1 MNKLSSLVYSQL
13 VETATEDALIKAEHL
28 TKHFPLRSSRFFS
41 RSVRTVKAVTDISLA
56 IRRGEILGIIGET
69 GCGKTTFGLTLIYL
83 LKPTAGHVVF
93 KGKDLSTLSEKKMIK
108 FRRYFQMVFQ
118 NPQEALDPL
127 LSVGSTIA
135 EPMIIHRPEL
145 TRRERR
151 EQVREVAEAAGLR
164 EQHLKR
170 YPRELSGGEQQRV
183 CIARALAV
191 NPQFIVLDEPTSALD
206 VSVQA
211 RVLNLLMNLRNQ
223 FQLTYLFISHDA
235 SVVRW
240 ISDKVGVFYLGQL
253 IEYGPVEELFT
264 KPKHPYTVSLIHSVL
279 SVGSSLEEKK
289 ELLRGSPPDPI
300 DLPKGCAFY
309 GRCPEHMEV
318 CRDTAPLP
326 VDVGNDHIV
335 ACHKYVGVQNAS

>member
-1 MNKLSSLVYSQL
+1 MNKLNSPVYS
-13 VETATEDALIKAEHL
+13 EPTEATTEGALIKAEHL
-28 TKHFPLRSSRFFS
+28 TKHFPLRSSRFFPH
-41 RSVRTVKAVTDISLA
+41 SVRTVKAVTDVSVA
-56 IRRGEILGIIGET
+56 IGRGEILGIIGET

-83 LKPTAGHVVF
+83 LRPTAGRVIF
-93 KGKDLSTLSEKKMIK
+93 KGKDLSTLSEKALIK

-127 LSVGSTIA
+127 LSVGSTIT
-135 EPMIIHRPEL
+135 EPMIIHRPDL
-145 TRRERR
+145 TQPERR
-151 EQVREVAEAAGLR
+151 KQVQEIAEAVGLR

-211 RVLNLLMNLRNQ
+211 RVLNLLMDIRSR
-223 FQLTYLFISHDA
+223 FQLTYLFISHNA

-240 ISDKVGVFYLGQL
+240 ISDKVGVFYLGRL
-253 IEYGPVEELFT
+253 IEYGPAEELFN
-264 KPKHPYTVSLIHSVL
+264 KPKHPYTVSLINSVL
-279 SVGSSLEEKK
+279 TVGSSLEDKR

-300 DLPKGCAFY
+300 DLPNGCAFY
-309 GRCPEHMEV
+309 GRCPERMEV
-318 CRDTAPLP
+318 CRDTVPFP
-326 VDVGNDHIV
+326 VEVSNGHFV
-335 ACHKYVGVQNAS
+335 ACHKYGGVQNAS